1 MAIFIINQGVAQNQS
16 EKDGKQTMKI
26 KVIKEKDGTTTVIDT
41 VITSHEPMGRN
52 EIKELINNL
61 KEDMK
66 ELEVGMKNM
75 DMDITMK
82 LSDSIE
88 VDSLRKKIE
97 KVIVMSNNCR
107 NGSFNYHCS
116 PQEYKY
122 NFDVE
127 TDLPECQDMWQNFD
141 DEQCDMRLPGTQHKV
156 FRFDDDASGSL
167 NDLLGN
173 IPMERVKSYSIKDHK
188 NGKRIVIDIDDRQTF
203 NSRGNT
209 IIIRGGG
216 KPAGMH
222 YRKVNP
228 DRDVKV
234 IIKTDKDDEKQTA
247 PTPKI

>member
-16 EKDGKQTMKI
+16 EKDEKQTMKI
-26 KVIKEKDGTTTVIDT
+26 KVIKEKDGTTTIIDT

-66 ELEVGMKNM
+66 ELELEMKNM

-82 LSDSIE
+82 LSDSLE
-88 VDSLRKKIE
+88 VDSLRKNIE
-97 KVIVMSNNCR
+97 KVIVMSNDCK

-116 PQEYKY
+116 PKAYKY

-127 TDLPECQDMWQNFD
+127 TDLPDCQDMWQNFD
-141 DEQCDMRLPGTQHKV
+141 DEQFDMRLPGAQHKV
-156 FRFDDDASGSL
+156 FRFNDEGSGSL

-188 NGKRIVIDIDDRQTF
+188 KGKRIIIDIDDRQMF
-203 NSRGNT
+203 ESRDKT
-209 IIIRGGG
+209 IIIRGDGMPG
-216 KPAGMH
+216 GMH
-222 YRKVNP
+222 YRNGSP
-228 DRDVKV
+228 DSDVKV
-234 IIKTDKDDEKQTA
+234 IIKTDKDDEKETA